1 MLSYHTRDLKKIL
14 WFPYYGSLTVSGQ
27 PEQTVKASRSG
38 QSAVVLGTDLDSQA
52 VIGFGQSNEERKL
65 N

>member
-14 WFPYYGSLTVSGQ
+14 WFPYYGSLTV
-27 PEQTVKASRSG
+27 SRSG

-52 VIGFGQSNEERKL
+52 VIGFGQSNEEL
-65 N
+65 